1 MSKWLLAVL
10 EVVEDV
16 ALVAFVLVAYDAF
29 EILDTLLD
37 FEIVAPA
44 EASCTDTVA
53 VDTVVVAA
61 AVVVEDTIV
70 GCILDDGLDRML
82 VADAARSAH
91 SIVDADQIRIIPDGD
106 PEAECAVD

>member
-1 MSKWLLAVL
+1 MAEL

-16 ALVAFVLVAYDAF
+16 AQVAFVLVAYDAF

-61 AVVVEDTIV
+61 VVVEDTIV
-70 GCILDDGLDRML
+70 GCILDDALGRML